1 MNGDLGSPS
10 YNHQMKA
17 ILIREFGAPGVMQ
30 LEDVA
35 PPVAGPGQVVVR
47 VKAAGVNPVDT
58 YVRSGA
64 YARKPPLPHTPGFD
78 VAGVIESLG
87 SGITQLKPGDRVYG
101 FLVAG
106 GYAEL
111 VVCDESH
118 VRKLPDNV
126 SFEQGAALGTPY
138 TTAWIALFSRVN
150 ARPGETAL
158 VHGASGG
165 VGIAAVQIA
174 RAHGLRVIGTAGTEE
189 GLQAIRDEG
198 AHVAL
203 NHHTAGYLDALTQ
216 SGGAGAPNVV
226 VEMLANVNLDRD
238 LDVIAPRGRIV
249 VVGNRG
255 RAEIDARKAMG
266 KDASISGVMLFNA
279 TPAELH
285 EAQAGI
291 VAGLENGSLKPRIGR
306 RFPLADAAAAH
317 EAVMSPGAMGKIVL
331 IP

>member
-1 MNGDLGSPS
+1 
-10 YNHQMKA
+10 MKA
-17 ILIREFGAPGVMQ
+17 ILIREFGAPGVMK
-30 LEDVA
+30 LEEV
-35 PPVAGPGQVVVR
+35 PPPTAGPGHVVVR

-78 VAGVIESLG
+78 IAGIVESIG
-87 SGITQLKPGDRVYG
+87 SGVTRVKPGDRVYA
-101 FLVAG
+101 FLVSG

-111 VVCDESH
+111 VACDESR
-118 VRKLPDNV
+118 VRPLPDTI

-138 TTAWIALFSRVN
+138 TTAWIALFARLH

-165 VGIAAVQIA
+165 VGVAAVQIA

-189 GLQAIRDEG
+189 GLRAIQEDG

-203 NHHTAGYLDALTQ
+203 NHHTAGYLDSLTQ
-216 SGGAGAPNVV
+216 PGGAGAPDVV

-255 RAEIDARKAMG
+255 RGEIDARKAMG
-266 KDASISGVMLFNA
+266 KDATICGVMLFNA
-279 TPAELH
+279 TPAELN
-285 EAQAGI
+285 EAQAGLI
-291 VAGLENGSLKPRIGR
+291 AGLENGSLKPRIGR
-306 RFPLADAAAAH
+306 RLPLADAAQAH

>member
-1 MNGDLGSPS
+1 
-10 YNHQMKA
+10 MKA
-17 ILIREFGAPGVMQ
+17 IVIREFGAPGVMK
-30 LEDVA
+30 LEEV
-35 PPVAGPGQVVVR
+35 PPPTAGPGQVVVR

-64 YARKPPLPHTPGFD
+64 YARKPALPHTPGFD
-78 VAGVIESLG
+78 IAGIVESIG
-87 SGITQLKPGDRVYG
+87 SGVTRVKAGDRVYA
-101 FLVAG
+101 FLVSG

-111 VVCDESH
+111 VACDESH
-118 VRKLPDNV
+118 VRPLPDAV

-138 TTAWIALFSRVN
+138 TTAWLALFSRLH
-150 ARPGETAL
+150 ARPGETVL

-189 GLQAIRDEG
+189 GMRAIREDG

-203 NHHTAGYLDALTQ
+203 NHHTPGYLDTLSQ
-216 SGGAGAPNVV
+216 PGGPGAPNVV

-255 RAEIDARKAMG
+255 RSEIDARKAMG
-266 KDASISGVMLFNA
+266 KDATITGVMLFNA
-279 TPAELH
+279 TPAELN
-285 EAQAGI
+285 EAQAGLI
-291 VAGLENGSLKPRIGR
+291 AGLENGSLEPRIGR
-306 RFPLADAAAAH
+306 RLPLADAAQAH
-317 EAVMSPGAMGKIVL
+317 EAIMSPGAMGQIVL

>member
-1 MNGDLGSPS
+1 MSGDLGSPS

-78 VAGVIESLG
+78 IAGVIESIG

-203 NHHTAGYLDALTQ
+203 NHHTAAVNHAQHMIVISPVDTRRHHDVRHLDGIPHTHRSFSAALPV
-216 SGGAGAPNVV
+216 GKH
-226 VEMLANVNLDRD
+226 LAVPGHHSRLLIERRSQTHSPVADR
-238 LDVIAPRGRIV
+238 
-249 VVGNRG
+249 
-255 RAEIDARKAMG
+255 
-266 KDASISGVMLFNA
+266 GV
-279 TPAELH
+279 P
-285 EAQAGI
+285 
-291 VAGLENGSLKPRIGR
+291 GR
-306 RFPLADAAAAH
+306 RASQNSCWTSKVERAGRWPDGH
-317 EAVMSPGAMGKIVL
+317 RCTRTNISSSETRVHQ
-331 IP
+331 

>member
-1 MNGDLGSPS
+1 
-10 YNHQMKA
+10 MKA
-17 ILIREFGAPGVMQ
+17 ILIREFGAPAVMK
-30 LEDVA
+30 LEEV
-35 PPVAGPGQVVVR
+35 PPPAAGPGQVVVR

-64 YARKPPLPHTPGFD
+64 YARKPALPHTPGFD
-78 VAGVIESLG
+78 IAGIIESVG
-87 SGITQLKPGDRVYG
+87 SGVTRVKVGDRVYG
-101 FLVAG
+101 FLVSG

-111 VVCDESH
+111 VACDESH
-118 VRKLPDNV
+118 VRPLPDTV

-138 TTAWIALFSRVN
+138 TTAWIALFSRLH

-165 VGIAAVQIA
+165 VGVAAVQIA
-174 RAHGLRVIGTAGTEE
+174 RAHGLRVIGTAGTEQ
-189 GLQAIRDEG
+189 GLRAIREDG

-203 NHHTAGYLDALTQ
+203 NHHTAGYLDSLNQA
-216 SGGAGAPNVV
+216 GGAGAPDVV

-249 VVGNRG
+249 IVGNRG
-255 RAEIDARKAMG
+255 RGEIDARKAMG
-266 KDASISGVMLFNA
+266 KDATISGVMLFNA
-279 TPAELH
+279 TPAELN
-285 EAQAGI
+285 EAQAGLI
-291 VAGLENGSLKPRIGR
+291 AGLENGSLKPRIGQR
-306 RFPLADAAAAH
+306 LPLADAAQAH